1 MTDKRALHQLAGV
14 TPVNGATGKLPHYL
28 AEGAPL
34 ALCKRRTGSPLT
46 TEELEAAD
54 RFCSHCVK
62 AAEKLAADRPAADK
76 PETVQGAAARDFA
89 DSIASREDRNTE
101 IRALADAAGL
111 ALAHGWDDLDPHFA
125 HPDAGETMCDR
136 AVTRWLSEELAARV
150 SILCPKCERAA
161 RLRRDRRI
169 SEARQACQE
178 AGPRVR
184 TNPDPK
190 DPEWIEALDRLGSAL
205 DYLEKHDSVTA
216 EGIRKGAAEAGAAL
230 ELIGLDEGVTEG
242 DLLIAELAKLGREAG
257 LTREGGVSCVVMA
270 AASDAPPFPY
280 DRPHVLMY
288 AGERADR
295 PATDR
300 EEPWSAHLY
309 GADGEY
315 ITDIGSTS
323 PTPLGPLSD
332 AARCAR
338 EVVEWLDAFWGAPQ
352 A

>member
-1 MTDKRALHQLAGV
+1 MTHSRALHQLAGV
-14 TPVNGATGKLPHYL
+14 TPVSGATGRLPHYQDKG
-28 AEGAPL
+28 EPL
-34 ALCKRRTGSPLT
+34 ALCKRRIGAPLT
-46 TEELEAAD
+46 NTEVAAAE

-62 AAEKLAADRPAADK
+62 VAEKLAAHRRPAEE
-76 PETVQGAAARDFA
+76 PETLQGRAARDFTA
-89 DSIASREDRNTE
+89 TVTASDGRNAE

-111 ALAHGWDDLDPHFA
+111 ALVHGGDDFDPHFA
-125 HPDAGETMCDR
+125 RPDAGTTQCAQE
-136 AVTRWLSEELAARV
+136 VTRWLPEELAARV
-150 SILCPKCERAA
+150 SLLCPTCERAA
-161 RLRRDRRI
+161 RLRRDRLI

-184 TNPDPK
+184 TNPDPS

-205 DYLEKHDSVTA
+205 DYLEKHDPVTA
-216 EGIRKGAAEAGAAL
+216 EGIRQGAAEAGTAL
-230 ELIGLDEGVTEG
+230 ELIGLGESVTEG
-242 DLLIAELAKLGREAG
+242 ELLIAELAKLGREAG

-270 AASDAPPFPY
+270 AAPDAPPFPY

-295 PATDR
+295 PAADR
-300 EEPWSAHLY
+300 EEPWSAHLH
-309 GADGEY
+309 GANGEY

-323 PTPLGPLSD
+323 PAPLGPLSD

-338 EVVEWLDAFWGAPQ
+338 EVVEWLNAFWGAPQ